1 MAGLLSLENGDFRPW
16 APPSQAAERNGR
28 AKEATVKYVLTWKP
42 RAGGSAAENEASTD
56 RVLDIVSKWTPDPDV
71 TIHQFVLRIDGE
83 GGFAVVESDNP
94 AGSLRAVA
102 IFSPFSEYTVYPVID
117 FAEGIQAITDGVEW
131 RKSIT

>member
-1 MAGLLSLENGDFRPW
+1 M
-16 APPSQAAERNGR
+16 
-28 AKEATVKYVLTWKP
+28 KYLISWKT
-42 RAGGSAAENEASTD
+42 RFDGSAAENEASAA
-56 RVLDIVSKWTPDPDV
+56 RILEVYNKWAPEPDV